1 MMNLFRNDAAG
12 KLLLRLTVGILM
24 LFHGV
29 SKLMHGGSLDFIT
42 TQLGTAGLPGFVAY
56 GVFVG
61 EVIAPLMIVLGVFA
75 RIGGLLMAVNM
86 LFAVGL
92 VHMGDLLAMTDHG
105 GYQLELQAFYLFG
118 GVAVLLLGSGKYALK
133 PD

>member
-61 EVIAPLMIVLGVFA
+61 EIIAPLMIVLGVFA
-75 RIGGLLMAVNM
+75 RIGGLLIAVNM

-105 GYQLELQAFYLFG
+105 GYRLELQAFYLFG